1 MRWRFS
7 REEARFGSA
16 PHDTERSAGGTRY
29 PPPGESVMNHE
40 ELVIRAF
47 YERKRQERLIAQLQQ
62 PKRREETV
70 RYLLSHGHDLD
81 PRYVTWLHRS
91 TRPIPLLLAAGSPK
105 KVAVVFADTPRQGQV
120 LLLEEALESPCC
132 MIVSCIPGR
141 LAYYRAEEG
150 ALNGILQRK
159 DAPP

>member
-1 MRWRFS
+1 
-7 REEARFGSA
+7 
-16 PHDTERSAGGTRY
+16 
-29 PPPGESVMNHE
+29 MNHE

-120 LLLEEALESPCC
+120 LLLEEALEKPLLHDRLVHSGPPCLL
-132 MIVSCIPGR
+132 SRG
-141 LAYYRAEEG
+141 EG